1 MKKVILSAAMAL
13 AVSGSAVYAADMP
26 VKAKAAP
33 VVAAP
38 SPWDI
43 AWGGGLVSD
52 YVWRGITQSNHQPS
66 VTAYFE
72 PRYNF
77 SKELQAYIGV
87 SGESISFPNRAAA
100 EIDVYGGIRP
110 TFGPL
115 ALDFGVWGYLYP
127 GGRLYDGANLG
138 RCANG
143 QVIPFIACNL
153 AKSDASFFEVYA
165 KGVYTVNDNIAFGA
179 NFYYTPDYLNMGND
193 GEYASVTA
201 KFTGTALPN
210 GVNWY
215 LSGEFGRQWLGTT
228 DAFYG
233 SVLLPDYYTWN
244 VGVGVTYKVFTVDLR
259 YSDTDLNTAQ
269 CNLIT
274 SDFTSSG
281 LTSKWC
287 GSAFIGTIRADMTLD
302 SLKP

>member
-1 MKKVILSAAMAL
+1 MKKVILPAMAALAISASAAI
-13 AVSGSAVYAADMP
+13 AADMP
-26 VKAKAAP
+26 VKAPAA

-43 AWGGGLVSD
+43 AWGGGIVSD
-52 YVWRGITQSNHQPS
+52 YMWRGITQSNHQPS

-72 PRYNF
+72 PRYNV
-77 SKELQAYIGV
+77 SKNLQLYVGL
-87 SGESISFPNRAAA
+87 SGESIAFANRAAA

-127 GGRLYDGANLG
+127 GGKLYDGLNLG
-138 RCANG
+138 RCTNG
-143 QVIPFIACNL
+143 QVIPFLACNL
-153 AKSDASFFEVYA
+153 SKSDVSFYEVYA
-165 KGVYTVNDNIAFGA
+165 KGVWTVNDNFAFGG
-179 NFYYTPDYLNMGND
+179 NFYYTPDYLQTGTD

-201 KFTGTALPN
+201 KFTGNALPN

-215 LSGEFGRQWLGTT
+215 ISAEFGRQWLGTT

-233 SVLLPDYYTWN
+233 NILLPDYNTWN
-244 VGVGVTYKVFTVDLR
+244 AGIGMTYKVFTVDLR
-259 YSDTDLNTAQ
+259 YSDTDLTTAE
-269 CNLIT
+269 CNAIT

-287 GSAFIGTIRADMTLD
+287 GSTFIATVRADMTLD
-302 SLKP
+302 SLK